1 MYDYLDSFEDPDV
14 SFKLSQESITLLA
27 LVGFILNK
35 FISNVTKVNKEL
47 NPPKSAPQQE
57 STKIV
62 TCVYNFSH
70 FFWSELGPYRR
81 QFGRKPWCQP

>member
-1 MYDYLDSFEDPDV
+1 MQNLTNNEV
-14 SFKLSQESITLLA
+14 KVLVLVLVLITLLA